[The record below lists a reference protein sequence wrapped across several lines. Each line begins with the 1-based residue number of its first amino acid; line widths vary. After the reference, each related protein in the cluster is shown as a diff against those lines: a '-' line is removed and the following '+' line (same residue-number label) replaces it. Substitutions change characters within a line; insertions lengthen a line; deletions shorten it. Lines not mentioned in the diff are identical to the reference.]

1 MSTVQTHKIHKTRY
15 AETRIS
21 VQASNVRHHKVGES
35 GEGAVYRIKDEV
47 EYSLDIQ
54 EWDGT
59 KWAPYVA
66 DDVQLHFFL
75 MSPYVKKTLTSDKE
89 VGHPPRFVVSL
100 AVTLASYAFLSWN
113 LSREGRL
120 FSNRIHYDLMPPL
133 TASLKCLTKRG

>member
-1 MSTVQTHKIHKTRY
+1 
-15 AETRIS
+15 

-35 GEGAVYRIKDEV
+35 EEGAVYRIKDEV

-75 MSPYVKKTLTSDKE
+75 MSPYVKKTLTSDKK
-89 VGHPPRFVVSL
+89 VGHTLCSVVSL
-100 AVTLASYAFLSWN
+100 AVTFAKYAFLSWN
-113 LSREGRL
+113 SSWEDRRSITILCLPRL
-120 FSNRIHYDLMPPL
+120 HS
-133 TASLKCLTKRG
+133 